1 MPSQGLS
8 GEESANLMF
17 SEFQGGFSFS
27 DVSYILGNKQ
37 WCVVMHM
44 FFSTPKNWTKQK
56 PNKAKQPK
64 QKYLAS

>member
-17 SEFQGGFSFS
+17 SEFQSIFFFW
-27 DVSYILGNKQ
+27 DVSYILENKQ

-44 FFSTPKNWTKQK
+44 GFFAPKN
-56 PNKAKQPK
+56 
-64 QKYLAS
+64 